1 MAYKVKKNCR
11 VCGKLYTPC
20 SVCEDDKS
28 AFHWRTVACS
38 EECGK
43 EYLKRVM
50 KARTNNA
57 SESDIKIQNEFVD
70 NETDTAI
77 KNTDTKKN
85 YYKKRTTKNIVKDN
99 EKSEQ
104 ID

>member
-50 KARTNNA
+50 KARTSNT
-57 SESDIKIQNEFVD
+57 SESDAKIQNKSED
-70 NETDTAI
+70 NKTDTTI
-77 KNTDTKKN
+77 KKN

-99 EKSEQ
+99 EESEQ

>member
-57 SESDIKIQNEFVD
+57 SESDIKIQNKSED
-70 NETDTAI
+70 NKTDTTI
-77 KNTDTKKN
+77 KKN